1 MTQWLP
7 WLQSSPEQ
15 KQQIKALA
23 LRFGINVEDERPYN
37 RTTRSLGIGNRYWS
51 MTSYTAKNAL
61 NDFQAYLKGHR
72 YNYYYIE
79 DNDND
84 EIKANG
90 LFEYT
95 ILSFLGDFAPE
106 IKD

>member
-7 WLQSSPEQ
+7 WLHSSPEQ

-23 LRFGINVEDERPYN
+23 LRFGINVEDERQYN
-37 RTTRSLGIGNRYWS
+37 RTTRSLGISGQYWN
-51 MTSYTAKNAL
+51 MVSYTARKAL
-61 NDFQAYLKGHR
+61 NDFQSYLKGHR
-72 YNYYYIE
+72 YGDYYYTE
-79 DNDND
+79 DNNND

-95 ILSFLGDFAPE
+95 LLSFVFYVYT
-106 IKD
+106 KS